1 MSQPIIGISG
11 NHYKTGDHT
20 EPLLSYTQTC
30 LVNAIEDAGG
40 IPLILPVTRPELAEQ
55 YMKLVDKLVL
65 TGGQNVEP
73 IHYQE
78 KLLIDSS
85 NYFPERDR
93 FELALIEAAHHQEK
107 PIFGICRG
115 LQLYNVAQGG
125 SLHQEVL
132 GHWQE
137 NTGNQPSQDLYFPI
151 ESQLSQ
157 IYAQEPTVSSFPRQA
172 INKLAPSLEIIALS
186 PDKQTIEAVQSTRD
200 SHTFLGV
207 QWHPELLYGE
217 RETENRLFDYIVN
230 QF

>member
-115 LQLYNVAQGG
+115 MQLYNVAQGG

-157 IYAQEPTVSSFPRQA
+157 IYAQEPTVNSFHRQA

>member
-55 YMKLVDKLVL
+55 YMKLVDKLIL

-115 LQLYNVAQGG
+115 MQLYNVAQGG

-157 IYAQEPTVSSFPRQA
+157 IYAQEPTVNSFHRQA

>member
-40 IPLILPVTRPELAEQ
+40 IPLIFPVTRPQLAEQ

-115 LQLYNVAQGG
+115 IQLFNVAQGG

-157 IYAQEPTVSSFPRQA
+157 IYAQEPTVNSFHRQA

>member
-93 FELALIEAAHHQEK
+93 FELALIEAAHHHEK

-137 NTGNQPSQDLYFPI
+137 NTGNQPSQDLYFTI

-157 IYAQEPTVSSFPRQA
+157 IYAQEPTVNSFHRQA
-172 INKLAPSLEIIALS
+172 INKLAPSLEITALS

>member
-40 IPLILPVTRPELAEQ
+40 IPLILPVTRPELADQ

-107 PIFGICRG
+107 PIFGVCRG

-157 IYAQEPTVSSFPRQA
+157 IYAQEPTVNSFHRQA

>member
-78 KLLIDSS
+78 KLLIDSI

-157 IYAQEPTVSSFPRQA
+157 IYAQEPTVNSFHRQA

>member
-40 IPLILPVTRPELAEQ
+40 IPL
-55 YMKLVDKLVL
+55 
-65 TGGQNVEP
+65 
-73 IHYQE
+73 
-78 KLLIDSS
+78 
-85 NYFPERDR
+85 
-93 FELALIEAAHHQEK
+93 
-107 PIFGICRG
+107 FGICRG
-115 LQLYNVAQGG
+115 LQLFNVGQGG

-157 IYAQEPTVSSFPRQA
+157 IYAQEPTVNSFHRQA
-172 INKLAPSLEIIALS
+172 INKLASSLEIIALS

>member
-40 IPLILPVTRPELAEQ
+40 IPLIFPVTRPQLAEQ

-73 IHYQE
+73 IHYQK
-78 KLLIDSS
+78 KLLINSS

-157 IYAQEPTVSSFPRQA
+157 IYAQEPTVNSFHRQA

>member
-115 LQLYNVAQGG
+115 MQLYNVAQGG

-157 IYAQEPTVSSFPRQA
+157 IYAQEPTVNSFHRQA
-172 INKLAPSLEIIALS
+172 INKLAPSLEITALS
-186 PDKQTIEAVQSTRD
+186 PDKQTIEAVKSTRD

>member
-40 IPLILPVTRPELAEQ
+40 IPLILPVTRPQLAEQ

-93 FELALIEAAHHQEK
+93 FELALIKAAHQQEK

-115 LQLYNVAQGG
+115 LQIYNVAQGG
-125 SLHQEVL
+125 SLHQEIL

-137 NTGNQPSQDLYFPI
+137 NSGNQPSQDLYFPI
-151 ESQLSQ
+151 ESQLSL
-157 IYAQEPTVSSFPRQA
+157 IYAQEPTVNSFHRQA

-230 QF
+230 HL

>member
-40 IPLILPVTRPELAEQ
+40 IPLIFPVTHPQLAEQ

-65 TGGQNVEP
+65 AGGQNVEP

-115 LQLYNVAQGG
+115 QQLYNVAQGG

-157 IYAQEPTVSSFPRQA
+157 IYAQEPTVNSFHRQA

>member
-115 LQLYNVAQGG
+115 LQLYKVAQGG

-157 IYAQEPTVSSFPRQA
+157 IYAQEPTVNSFHRQA

>member
-157 IYAQEPTVSSFPRQA
+157 IYAQEPTVNSFHRQA

>member
-115 LQLYNVAQGG
+115 MQLYNVAQGG

-157 IYAQEPTVSSFPRQA
+157 IYAQEPTVNSFHRQA

-200 SHTFLGV
+200 YHTFLGV

>member
-115 LQLYNVAQGG
+115 IQLFNVAQGG

-157 IYAQEPTVSSFPRQA
+157 IYAQEPTVNSFHRQA

>member
-93 FELALIEAAHHQEK
+93 FELELIEAAHHQEK

-157 IYAQEPTVSSFPRQA
+157 IYAQEPTVNSFHRQA

>member
-40 IPLILPVTRPELAEQ
+40 IPLIFPVTRPQLAEQ

-65 TGGQNVEP
+65 NGGQNVEP

-115 LQLYNVAQGG
+115 LQLYKVAQGG

-157 IYAQEPTVSSFPRQA
+157 IYAQEPTVNSFHRQA

-217 RETENRLFDYIVN
+217 RETENKLFDYIVN

>member
-115 LQLYNVAQGG
+115 MQLYNVAQGG

-151 ESQLSQ
+151 ETQLSQ
-157 IYAQEPTVSSFPRQA
+157 IYAQEPTVNSFHRQA

-186 PDKQTIEAVQSTRD
+186 PDKETIEAVQSTRD

>member
-93 FELALIEAAHHQEK
+93 FELALIEAAHHHEK

-115 LQLYNVAQGG
+115 LQFYNVAQGG

-157 IYAQEPTVSSFPRQA
+157 IYAQEPTVNSFHRQA

>member
-55 YMKLVDKLVL
+55 YMKLVDKLIL

-137 NTGNQPSQDLYFPI
+137 NTGNQPSQDLYFTI

-157 IYAQEPTVSSFPRQA
+157 IYAQEPTVNSFHRQA

>member
-78 KLLIDSS
+78 KSLIDSS

-157 IYAQEPTVSSFPRQA
+157 IYAQEPTVNSFHRQA

>member
-93 FELALIEAAHHQEK
+93 FELALIKAAHHQEK

-125 SLHQEVL
+125 SLHQEIL

-137 NTGNQPSQDLYFPI
+137 NSGNQPSQDLYFPI
-151 ESQLSQ
+151 ESQLSL
-157 IYAQEPTVSSFPRQA
+157 IYAQEPTVNSFHRQA

-230 QF
+230 HL

>member
-40 IPLILPVTRPELAEQ
+40 IPLILPVTRPELADQ

-78 KLLIDSS
+78 KLLINSS

-115 LQLYNVAQGG
+115 MQLYNVAQGG

-157 IYAQEPTVSSFPRQA
+157 IYAQEPTVNSFHRQA

>member
-115 LQLYNVAQGG
+115 MQLYNVAQGG

-157 IYAQEPTVSSFPRQA
+157 IYAQEPTVNLFHRQA

>member
-40 IPLILPVTRPELAEQ
+40 IPLILPVTRPELADQ

-115 LQLYNVAQGG
+115 MQLYNVAQGG

-157 IYAQEPTVSSFPRQA
+157 IYAQEPTVNSFHRQA

>member
-40 IPLILPVTRPELAEQ
+40 IPLILPVTRPELADQ

-157 IYAQEPTVSSFPRQA
+157 IYAQEPTVNSFHRQA

-217 RETENRLFDYIVN
+217 RETENKLFDYIVN

>member
-115 LQLYNVAQGG
+115 MQLFNVAQGG

-157 IYAQEPTVSSFPRQA
+157 IYAQEPTVNSFHHQA
-172 INKLAPSLEIIALS
+172 INKLASSLEIIALS

>member
-115 LQLYNVAQGG
+115 MQLFNVAQVG

-157 IYAQEPTVSSFPRQA
+157 IYAQEPTVNSFHRQA

>member
-115 LQLYNVAQGG
+115 MQLYNVAQGG

-157 IYAQEPTVSSFPRQA
+157 IYAQEPTVNSFHRQA
-172 INKLAPSLEIIALS
+172 INKLAHSLEIIALS

>member
-115 LQLYNVAQGG
+115 MQLYNVAQGG

-137 NTGNQPSQDLYFPI
+137 NTSIHPSQDLYFPI

-157 IYAQEPTVSSFPRQA
+157 IYAQEPTVNSFHRQA

>member
-40 IPLILPVTRPELAEQ
+40 IPLIFPVTRPQLAEQ

-65 TGGQNVEP
+65 NGGQNVEP

-157 IYAQEPTVSSFPRQA
+157 IYAQEPTVNSFHRQA

>member
-40 IPLILPVTRPELAEQ
+40 IPLIFPVTRPQLAEQ

-107 PIFGICRG
+107 PIFGVCRG

-157 IYAQEPTVSSFPRQA
+157 IYAQEPTVNSFHRQA

>member
-40 IPLILPVTRPELAEQ
+40 IPLILPVTRPELADQ

-157 IYAQEPTVSSFPRQA
+157 IYAQEPTVNSFHRQA

>member
-85 NYFPERDR
+85 NFFPERDR
-93 FELALIEAAHHQEK
+93 FELALLEAAHHQEK

-115 LQLYNVAQGG
+115 MQLYNVAQGG

-151 ESQLSQ
+151 ETQLSQ
-157 IYAQEPTVSSFPRQA
+157 IYAQEPTVNSFHRQA

-186 PDKQTIEAVQSTRD
+186 PDKETIEAVQSTRD

>member
-157 IYAQEPTVSSFPRQA
+157 IYAQEPTVNSFHRQA

-186 PDKQTIEAVQSTRD
+186 PDKQTIEAVQSKRD

>member
-40 IPLILPVTRPELAEQ
+40 IPLIFPVTRPQLAEQ

-157 IYAQEPTVSSFPRQA
+157 IYAQEPTVNSFHRQA

-200 SHTFLGV
+200 SHTFLVV

>member
-40 IPLILPVTRPELAEQ
+40 IPLIFPVTRPQLAEQ

-115 LQLYNVAQGG
+115 MQLYNVAQGG

-157 IYAQEPTVSSFPRQA
+157 IYAQEPTVNSFHRQA

>member
-93 FELALIEAAHHQEK
+93 FELALIEVAHHQEK

-115 LQLYNVAQGG
+115 MQLFNVAQGG

-157 IYAQEPTVSSFPRQA
+157 IYAQEPTVNSFHRQA

>member
-40 IPLILPVTRPELAEQ
+40 IPLILPVTRPELAVQ

-115 LQLYNVAQGG
+115 LQIYNVAQGG
-125 SLHQEVL
+125 SLHQKIS

-151 ESQLSQ
+151 ESQLSR
-157 IYAQEPTVSSFPRQA
+157 IYAQEPTVNSFHRQA

-230 QF
+230 HL

>member
-40 IPLILPVTRPELAEQ
+40 IPLIFPVTRPQFAEQ

-78 KLLIDSS
+78 KLLINSS

-157 IYAQEPTVSSFPRQA
+157 IYAQEPTVNSFHRQA